1 MNLEREIDWKNL
13 GKAGAEKKE
22 YIKMNLEREV
32 IWSRLAKAGSER
44 KKNILKWI

>member
-22 YIKMNLEREV
+22 YIKMNLERE
-32 IWSRLAKAGSER
+32 IEWNNLAKAVTE
-44 KKNILKWI
+44 KKIY

>member
-22 YIKMNLEREV
+22 YIKMNLERE
-32 IWSRLAKAGSER
+32 IDWNNLAKAVTE
-44 KKNILKWI
+44 KKIY